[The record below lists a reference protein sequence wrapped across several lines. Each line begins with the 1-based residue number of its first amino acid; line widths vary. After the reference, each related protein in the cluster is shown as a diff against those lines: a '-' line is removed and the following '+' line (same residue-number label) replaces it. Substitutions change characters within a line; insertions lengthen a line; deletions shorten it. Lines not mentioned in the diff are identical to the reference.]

1 MPFAQDFV
9 YFFSALRRFFNI
21 ADGGAEWTLSVE
33 EVGKCELPAFCD
45 MKYANCRQR

>member
-45 MKYANCRQR
+45 MEYANCRQR